1 MGELLAWWN
10 SLNFFYKFIVGA
22 PIVFVI
28 AAATGLE

>member
-1 MGELLAWWN
+1 MAEVLAYWN
-10 SLNFFYKFIVGA
+10 SLNFFYKFIAGA